1 MHAVALGHRVTG
13 TCRPMDEQD
22 NDFKELWANL
32 LGRAKKKSGDAEAAK
47 KAQKRSKS
55 TVARSKLRRGKA
67 AATSQNHH
75 LFPAAK
81 KTNLTQ
87 DLGPKEQALMHKDG
101 DAVACS
107 SGETEQGDGK
117 ISPFPAS
124 QLSTAASD
132 CSQRTLTVNALNG
145 SSQTTL
151 SFHPATQP
159 GACSSPTSKIPPL
172 AGPKARVAELVVER
186 MQQFKRVAPEQL
198 KHSTDDSLPK
208 SVASGDFPDESQEQ
222 NSPEN
227 DIHDLPSMQ
236 HDGALA
242 LALQQET
249 KEEALEDA
257 GLFFCQICQK
267 DLSAMNSTRREQ
279 HVNRCLD
286 EMEDAQ
292 MSSSSKP
299 LVPECPI
306 CGKQFQTP
314 QSRVSHLKRCA
325 VEMDV
330 PPKMLLEAV
339 QLQVSTLGDAP
350 LQFPSNQPSRSKRKG
365 SSKEDSKNKQ
375 KRAKMETKDEDL
387 LVAMAMSR
395 SLLEQEKQEQ
405 AKSVTNV
412 KPVAALPIKWKPG
425 SDKKRRKRGPST
437 PPPLLLQ
444 DPEKARKRI
453 QERVAMLLVEEAE
466 FPPTPQLPS
475 SRILENESGKAAWLL
490 PLPKS
495 RDCFLWNISALTGPC
510 DPELFYTAGLTPPIV
525 PWKPVQNHKPDNVLL
540 SVGSDQPE
548 VSQQIQPDLSSHDP
562 TCIKVRDQ
570 TSDEFKSGPEE
581 DGQFL
586 SHSQK
591 DVQNLQNLVEL
602 AKEGLTLTQRNL
614 DVDHI
619 QAAEQSGKE
628 LTSSDSPHTGFVP
641 ALKEKRFLTSS
652 CKRSSLRLLAEDFS
666 AMVNNPHF
674 SDVQFQV
681 DSGEVIYAH
690 MFVLYARCP
699 QAVQVVHRE
708 GFLVEEDGNAQ
719 TRRVLLSDV
728 TGEAACAF
736 LRYLY
741 AADAGIPAGMLP
753 QVGALAARFGVR
765 ELIAECE
772 NNTGE
777 SQVSSG
783 VDSEDDLISVRDDK
797 DCEDRAENFQDLLK
811 SVWVGEDEE
820 EAAVLNPEC
829 EKEDDNGVGEQELEE
844 IYEFAATQRKIVQRE
859 TELSE
864 GTDCSTSSDT
874 EAALGMNQQMEEEEV
889 KRSESASIS
898 NSFKDL
904 RDDNDVERSKCD
916 LSAQKEKMQNINR
929 CKRMNVAQIPFV
941 PHHSEPQKWDV
952 ASHDATTNEGET
964 VRRCDGGKDSESS
977 QVSCDVEGES
987 HCEKQFSSFHN
998 GTNVNENYEH
1008 LFSATQGDY
1017 SEPSLMKEGIEESEK
1032 TLCEKHVDINDSLL
1046 NSKSQKDL
1054 SPHRNSLYGS
1064 PFKAYVPVFPAVGS
1078 SPVSPKSDRKL
1089 AREHV
1094 SALEQNKKKKSF
1106 PSNEILFQ
1114 KANEL
1119 VTASGNENTI
1129 PPAELPHTDLN
1140 KHMNVPVLSSPVIR
1154 TQDPAAQGNEKCD
1167 VIVLSSDDE
1176 MELQE
1181 DKKSPESGSALKE
1194 MEVSGQLKCTNV
1206 EQGPEIPKPEY
1217 NSSVTETEQKSTQV
1231 SCVITEKVHISN
1243 GVKMST
1249 ELPLSSQVDGCTE
1262 GKQSPDLSP
1271 EKRLHEVS
1279 SGTDSS
1285 WIVPDTPVL
1294 TKSRNFST
1302 QTHVTSINS
1311 SENTGPKASTRSL
1324 AASFSNHEMDR
1335 NLENVS
1341 EPALSDKHLPLENS
1355 VSERNPSVSPEAES
1369 SSEKSPPVS
1378 AVDAILLSPGHTNMK
1393 SKCANISV
1401 LSKSVPPGHERSL
1414 EDKTNISVVEVEDS
1428 EGEKEI
1434 SIASLSSSVLLSD
1447 EPPVPVGECWPVE
1460 YLSPVRGNSQGS
1472 KQVGHANTRAASSPE
1487 PGSSHDQW
1495 ESPDQAQEIKGSTP
1509 LQGNPAGRRTTF
1521 FCLEKSPIE
1530 ACTSEGSRP
1539 SYLNSKIWDDWD
1551 GEEEEEE
1558 FPEMLPLSQRVSA
1571 AADANLVKTPEPA
1584 CQESNQ
1590 SPRTPVTPMPA
1601 YSMMETPQLKKELK
1615 RFGVRPLP
1623 KRQMVLKLKEIFQ
1636 YTHRD
1641 VDSDF
1646 EDEIPSSQPPPQKS
1660 PAKRCRQSK
1669 AAQTTGGKRPK
1680 ASRAG
1685 SKRKQVATAS
1695 SVPTVGRAGGDL
1707 VGPPE
1712 KGCAAPKQGTE
1723 MTHHPEGAKEQTRSA
1738 VSPGGW
1744 SLADDGE
1751 DLMLST
1757 SQKSTTSSGDGSDI
1771 SFGSQSSFAKEFEA
1785 CAFASEEEE
1794 EEEVPASQAA
1804 AREEEKLEAVRC
1816 YIRSNPALYRRILF
1830 YEPIELAVLHAEL
1843 KLNGIKI
1850 AKAKLLDFL
1859 DAHCIT
1865 FTTAGARK
1873 EKEQKGKGN
1882 KRRRKRY

>member
-1 MHAVALGHRVTG
+1 
-13 TCRPMDEQD
+13 
-22 NDFKELWANL
+22 
-32 LGRAKKKSGDAEAAK
+32 
-47 KAQKRSKS
+47 
-55 TVARSKLRRGKA
+55 
-67 AATSQNHH
+67 
-75 LFPAAK
+75 
-81 KTNLTQ
+81 KT
-87 DLGPKEQALMHKDG
+87 
-101 DAVACS
+101 
-107 SGETEQGDGK
+107 
-117 ISPFPAS
+117 
-124 QLSTAASD
+124 
-132 CSQRTLTVNALNG
+132 
-145 SSQTTL
+145 
-151 SFHPATQP
+151 
-159 GACSSPTSKIPPL
+159 
-172 AGPKARVAELVVER
+172 RVAELVVER

-227 DIHDLPSMQ
+227 DLQALYKSNMFYADIHDLPSMQ

-249 KEEALEDA
+249 KEEALESLEDA

-286 EMEDAQ
+286 EMEEAQ

-299 LVPECPI
+299 PVPECPI

-330 PPKMLLEAV
+330 PPKMLLQAV

-375 KRAKMETKDEDL
+375 KRAKMEAKDEDL

-425 SDKKRRKRGPST
+425 SDKKRRKRGPTT

-453 QERVAMLLVEEAE
+453 EERVAMLLAEEVE
-466 FPPTPQLPS
+466 FPPTPRLPA
-475 SRILENESGKAAWLL
+475 SRILEDESGKAAWLL

-495 RDCFLWNISALTGPC
+495 RDCFLWNFSALTGPC
-510 DPELFYTAGLTPPIV
+510 DSESFYTAGLTPPIV
-525 PWKPVQNHKPDNVLL
+525 PWKPVQNHKPENVQP
-540 SVGSDQPE
+540 SAGSDQPK

-562 TCIKVRDQ
+562 TCTEVRDQ
-570 TSDEFKSGPEE
+570 NSDEFKSGPEG
-581 DGQFL
+581 DGQLL

-591 DVQNLQNLVEL
+591 DVQNLQDLVEL
-602 AKEGLTLTQRNL
+602 AKEGLTLTQWNL
-614 DVDHI
+614 DVNHI
-619 QAAEQSGKE
+619 QAADQSGKE

-641 ALKEKRFLTSS
+641 PPKEKRFLTSG

-666 AMVNNPHF
+666 AMVNNPHL

-681 DSGEVIYAH
+681 DSGEVLYAH

-699 QAVQVVHRE
+699 QAIQVVHSE

-741 AADAGIPAGMLP
+741 AADTGIPAGMLP

-765 ELIAECE
+765 ELMAECE

-783 VDSEDDLISVRDDK
+783 VDSEDDLISVRDDE

-820 EAAVLNPEC
+820 EVAVLNPEC

-844 IYEFAATQRKIVQRE
+844 IYEFAATQRKMVQGE
-859 TELSE
+859 TELGE
-864 GTDCSTSSDT
+864 GTDCSMCSDT
-874 EAALGMNQQMEEEEV
+874 EAALGMNQQTEEEEV
-889 KRSESASIS
+889 K
-898 NSFKDL
+898 
-904 RDDNDVERSKCD
+904 KCK
-916 LSAQKEKMQNINR
+916 SVNA
-929 CKRMNVAQIPFV
+929 AQIPFV
-941 PHHSEPQKWDV
+941 SHHSEPQKWDA
-952 ASHDATTNEGET
+952 ASHGAATNEGET
-964 VRRCDGGKDSESS
+964 IRRCEGGKDYGSS
-977 QVSCDVEGES
+977 QVSHHVERED
-987 HCEKQFSSFHN
+987 HCEKQFPSFHN
-998 GTNVNENYEH
+998 DTNINENYEH

-1017 SEPSLMKEGIEESEK
+1017 CEPSPVKEVIKESGKTLSEK
-1032 TLCEKHVDINDSLL
+1032 HADVNDSPL

-1054 SPHRNSLYGS
+1054 SPCRNGSYGS
-1064 PFKAYVPVFPAVGS
+1064 SPPKAYVPLFPAVGS
-1078 SPVSPKSDRKL
+1078 SPLSPKSDRKL
-1089 AREHV
+1089 AREHG
-1094 SALEQNKKKKSF
+1094 STLKQNKKKTLF
-1106 PSNEILFQ
+1106 PSDEILFQ
-1114 KANEL
+1114 KANKL
-1119 VTASGNENTI
+1119 DAASGNENTI
-1129 PPAELPHTDLN
+1129 SPAELPHTDLN
-1140 KHMNVPVLSSPVIR
+1140 KHTNVLSSPVIR
-1154 TQDPAAQGNEKCD
+1154 TQDPEAQSNEKGD

-1176 MELQE
+1176 MELQQ

-1194 MEVSGQLKCTNV
+1194 MEFPGQLKCTSV
-1206 EQGPEIPKPEY
+1206 EQGPEIRKPEH
-1217 NSSVTETEQKSTQV
+1217 NSSITEREQKSTQV
-1231 SCVITEKVHISN
+1231 SYN
-1243 GVKMST
+1243 
-1249 ELPLSSQVDGCTE
+1249 CTE
-1262 GKQSPDLSP
+1262 SKQSPNLSP
-1271 EKRLHEVS
+1271 EKWPGHEVS

-1294 TKSRNFST
+1294 SKSRSFST
-1302 QTHVTSINS
+1302 QTHITSINS
-1311 SENTGPKASTRSL
+1311 SKSPGPKASTRSL
-1324 AASFSNHEMDR
+1324 AASNSNHEMDR
-1335 NLENVS
+1335 NLIKVHEAAS
-1341 EPALSDKHLPLENS
+1341 SDKHLPMENS
-1355 VSERNPSVSPEAES
+1355 VSERNPSSSPEAGS
-1369 SSEKSPPVS
+1369 FSEKSPPV
-1378 AVDAILLSPGHTNMK
+1378 DPILLSPGHANMK
-1393 SKCANISV
+1393 SKCTDTSF
-1401 LSKSVPPGHERSL
+1401 LSKSVPPCHEQSL
-1414 EDKTNISVVEVEDS
+1414 EGKTNISVVEVEDS

-1434 SIASLSSSVLLSD
+1434 SIASVSSSVLLGD
-1447 EPPVPVGECWPVE
+1447 EPPIPVDDSWHVE
-1460 YLSPVRGNSQGS
+1460 LLSPVRGNSQDS
-1472 KQVGHANTRAASSPE
+1472 EQVGHANTGAASSPK
-1487 PGSSHDQW
+1487 PDSSHQW

-1509 LQGNPAGRRTTF
+1509 LQGNPVGRRSTLL
-1521 FCLEKSPIE
+1521 CLEKSPIE
-1530 ACTSEGSRP
+1530 ACTSVGSRP

-1551 GEEEEEE
+1551 GEEEEDE

-1571 AADANLVKTPEPA
+1571 AAGADPVKTPEPA
-1584 CQESNQ
+1584 CQESDK
-1590 SPRTPVTPMPA
+1590 SPRTPMTPMPA
-1601 YSMMETPQLKKELK
+1601 YSMMETPQLKKELR

-1636 YTHRD
+1636 YTHKD

-1646 EDEIPSSQPPPQKS
+1646 EDEVPSSQPPLQKT

-1669 AAQTTGGKRPK
+1669 AARTTGGKCPK
-1680 ASRAG
+1680 APKAV
-1685 SKRKQVATAS
+1685 SKRKRAATAS
-1695 SVPTVGRAGGDL
+1695 SVLAVGKAGDDL

-1723 MTHHPEGAKEQTRSA
+1723 MTHHPEEAKEQKRSA
-1738 VSPGGW
+1738 ASPEGW
-1744 SLADDGE
+1744 SLATDGE
-1751 DLMLST
+1751 ELMLST
-1757 SQKSTTSSGDGSDI
+1757 SQKSTTSSEDGSDI
-1771 SFGSQSSFAKEFEA
+1771 SFGSQSSFVNEFEA
-1785 CAFASEEEE
+1785 CAFASEEEQE
-1794 EEEVPASQAA
+1794 EELPASQAA

-1816 YIRSNPALYRRILF
+1816 YIRSNPALYRKILF

-1882 KRRRKRY
+1882 KKRRRRY